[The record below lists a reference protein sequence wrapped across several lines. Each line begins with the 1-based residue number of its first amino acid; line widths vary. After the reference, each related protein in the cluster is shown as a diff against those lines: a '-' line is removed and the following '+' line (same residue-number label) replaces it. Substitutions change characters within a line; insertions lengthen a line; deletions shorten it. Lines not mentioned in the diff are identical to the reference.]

1 MLEAG
6 RSGCT
11 GEGVIE
17 YVMLAVVGWLVV
29 AVCVVVVCFFFF
41 QAEDGIRDVAVTGV
55 QTCALP
61 ISGIMAQSFELA
73 DAAPWGQGE
82 VRRGSL
88 FVFNDFREKDFGS
101 RGQAATGHLLCIA
114 HQFVEVDLWS
124 RNECAD
130 ALAAFD
136 DAFALER
143 GERMACC
150 HQAYL
155 VNPCQVSFRS
165 NYVPREQ
172 LPRLD
177 ALAEVALD
185 PLVSRQTVS
194 ILRWHLL
201 SRICRSAWAACHG
214 TQTMRRT
221 EVFPLD
227 NHYLQLYSYC
237 PFGYPSGQVCCFSA
251 GEPIGM

>member
-1 MLEAG
+1 
-6 RSGCT
+6 
-11 GEGVIE
+11 
-17 YVMLAVVGWLVV
+17 
-29 AVCVVVVCFFFF
+29 
-41 QAEDGIRDVAVTGV
+41 
-55 QTCALP
+55 
-61 ISGIMAQSFELA
+61 MAQSFELA

-177 ALAEVALD
+177 ALAEVAWILWKAGKPFRFLD
-185 PLVSRQTVS
+185 GIFSPESVGQRGPLVMVHRPCGERIPRPRKYKVNPSPFSPKQIDSYQGPRM
-194 ILRWHLL
+194 HL
-201 SRICRSAWAACHG
+201 SRGQGRPPRV
-214 TQTMRRT
+214 TQYSPTNCYGALCAFFYKL
-221 EVFPLD
+221 EVFL
-227 NHYLQLYSYC
+227 L
-237 PFGYPSGQVCCFSA
+237 
-251 GEPIGM
+251 